1 MRSRTFFGFRRPDDR
16 VGVRNHVIILPVDDI
31 SNAAAEGVAR
41 LIPGVM
47 ALPHPYGR
55 LQFGPDLDL
64 HFRTLIGTGLNPN
77 VAAVLVIGIEPNWTA
92 RVADGIAASG
102 KPVASFHIE
111 GSGDLKTIERA
122 SRAAML
128 LLQGASALQRTELPM
143 TDLVIS
149 AKCGESDTTSGLGS
163 NPTLGKVAER
173 ISAAGGTYLFGETS
187 ELTGGEDIVVKRIS
201 DPDQRAK
208 FERLFREH
216 QEAIL
221 AQQADLLGS
230 QPTEGNI
237 AGGLSTIEE
246 KALGNIQK
254 IGDAM
259 VDGVLEMGEAPTS
272 RGVHFMDTSSAAAES
287 VTLFAAGGAAVHLFT
302 TGQGNIIGNP
312 IVPVIKIT
320 ANPKTAATMSEH
332 IDLDVSGTIRLDETL
347 DQAGDR
353 LIDMIQA
360 TASGRL
366 TAAELLGHREFV
378 LTRLHR
384 TA

>member
-1 MRSRTFFGFRRPDDR
+1 MRDRSFFGFRRPDNQ
-16 VGVRNHVIILPVDDI
+16 VGVRNHVIVLPVDDI

-64 HFRTLIGTGLNPN
+64 HFRTLIGTGRNPN

-102 KPVASFHIE
+102 KPVAAFHIE

-122 SRAAML
+122 ARSAMS
-128 LLQGASALQRTELPM
+128 LLQDASELRRTELPLVN
-143 TDLVIS
+143 LVIS

-201 DPDQRAK
+201 DPEQRAK

-216 QEAIL
+216 QEIIL
-221 AQQADLLGS
+221 TQQADLLGS

-254 IGDAM
+254 IGDAS
-259 VDGVLEMGEAPTS
+259 VSEVLEMAEAPTG

-287 VTLFAAGGAAVHLFT
+287 VTLFAAGGAGVHLFT

-312 IVPVIKIT
+312 VVPVIKIT

-347 DQAGDR
+347 DQAADR
-353 LIDMIQA
+353 LVDMIQA